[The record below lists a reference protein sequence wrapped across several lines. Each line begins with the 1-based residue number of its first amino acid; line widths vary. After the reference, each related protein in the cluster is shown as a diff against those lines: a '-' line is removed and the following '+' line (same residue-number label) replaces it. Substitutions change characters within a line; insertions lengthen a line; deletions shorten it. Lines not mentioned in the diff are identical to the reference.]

1 MNEYLEKFV
10 NETEANHALF
20 ERLREYATKNKVPII
35 KRESLVAINCLL
47 SLKNAKRVLEIGTA
61 IGYSAL
67 SFVSAK
73 ADLVVDTIERDESM
87 YNEAI
92 KNIKEFGLVDKV
104 NVYFGD
110 ALTLDLSMLKTY
122 DAIFIDAAKAQYK
135 KFFDRY
141 LPFLKEDGI
150 VITDNILFHGCV
162 ENPQLLSKNVLGM
175 VKKIDAYNHSLNSL
189 EGFDTFYLDLG
200 DGLTVTMRKKKCN

>member
-1 MNEYLEKFV
+1 
-10 NETEANHALF
+10 
-20 ERLREYATKNKVPII
+20 
-35 KRESLVAINCLL
+35 
-47 SLKNAKRVLEIGTA
+47 
-61 IGYSAL
+61 
-67 SFVSAK
+67 
-73 ADLVVDTIERDESM
+73 M

-92 KNIKEFGLVDKV
+92 KNIKEFGMVDKV

>member
-10 NETEANHALF
+10 NETEVNHASF
-20 ERLREYATKNKVPII
+20 ERLREYATENKVPII
-35 KRESLVAINCLL
+35 KRESLVTINCLL

-67 SFVSAK
+67 SFVSSK
-73 ADLVVDTIERDESM
+73 LDLVVDTIERDEAM
-87 YNEAI
+87 YNEAV
-92 KNIKEFGLVDKV
+92 KNVKEFGMTDKV
-104 NVYFGD
+104 NIYFGD
-110 ALTLDLSMLKTY
+110 AITIDLSMFKTY

-175 VKKIDAYNHSLNSL
+175 VKKIDAYNHTLNSL
-189 EGFDTFYLDLG
+189 SDFTTFYLDIG